1 MKNFQTERIALGA
14 MAIGHCTRALE
25 LTLDYVRQRP
35 AFGGTLWDKQV
46 IRQRLAML
54 DAKTR
59 AARQFMYHCA
69 WSVTQDKD
77 IVQEV
82 SMLKALT
89 GELVN
94 EVVQT
99 CQQFHGGM
107 GYIRETAIE
116 RLWRDSRI
124 LGIGGGATEVML
136 DEVAKRYFMTT
147 AQKTLDIRR
156 PSKWVAE
163 VWLNRPDVRNAFND
177 DVIAELTEAFQHL
190 GQDNDLRAIVLGAHG
205 KAFCAGADL
214 NWMRAMSGYSWEE
227 NRADAQK
234 LADMLWTLDQ
244 CPVPIVGRLQG
255 DCYAGG
261 MGLASVCDVLIA
273 SDNVTFC
280 LSEARLG
287 LLPGTISPYVV
298 RAMGAQAAKRYMV
311 TAERFSATQAHAMGM
326 VHELCTSETLDAK
339 VAEVVGTL
347 CGNGPQALRACKR
360 LVQDVTHQPI
370 NEALR
375 AETARRIADI
385 RASDEGKEGLQSFL
399 QKRPAQWTQTN

>member
-1 MKNFQTERIALGA
+1 MHEQ
-14 MAIGHCTRALE
+14 
-25 LTLDYVRQRP
+25 
-35 AFGGTLWDKQV
+35 
-46 IRQRLAML
+46 
-54 DAKTR
+54 
-59 AARQFMYHCA
+59 
-69 WSVTQDKD
+69 
-77 IVQEV
+77 
-82 SMLKALT
+82 
-89 GELVN
+89 
-94 EVVQT
+94 
-99 CQQFHGGM
+99 
-107 GYIRETAIE
+107 AIE
-116 RLWRDSRI
+116 ERL
-124 LGIGGGATEVML
+124 T
-136 DEVAKRYFMTT
+136 MTNI
-147 AQKTLDIRR
+147 APTLDIRR

-177 DVIAELTEAFQHL
+177 AVIAELTEAFTQL
-190 GQDNDLRAIVLGAHG
+190 GQDSNLRAIVLGAHG

-244 CPVPIVGRLQG
+244 CPVPIVGRVQG

-273 SDNVTFC
+273 ADNVTFC

-311 TAERFSATQAHAMGM
+311 TAERFSAAQAHAMGM
-326 VHELCTSETLDAK
+326 VHELCTPDTLDAK
-339 VAEVVGTL
+339 VAEIVASL

-360 LVQDVTHQPI
+360 LVQDVTDQAI
-370 NEALR
+370 DEALR
-375 AETARRIADI
+375 QETARRIADI

-399 QKRPAQWTQTN
+399 QKRPAQWTH